1 MENYIKASKERYA
14 DVNTLLDHSS
24 MRTTAA
30 AHLGGIAVE
39 CHIKAM
45 VLNYHNIKSWGEE
58 GKRPRDVHQGKPIQR
73 PGHGL
78 ISIVKLMPRLYEK
91 AKSDPQFLRHLNALM
106 HPAGSSDID
115 FIALRYAANSLDSSV
130 CAAWQQSLNY
140 VQGWLNKNTCIT
152 K

>member
-1 MENYIKASKERYA
+1 MENYIGASEERYI
-14 DVNTLLDHSS
+14 DVNALLDCNST
-24 MRTTAA
+24 RTTAA

-45 VLNYHNIKSWGEE
+45 VLSYHGIHSWGEQ
-58 GKRPRDVHQGKPIQR
+58 GKRPRDTHQGKPIER

-78 ISIVKLMPRLYEK
+78 ISTVKLMPRLYEK
-91 AKSDPQFLRHLNALM
+91 AKSDPQFLKHLNALM

-115 FIALRYAANSLDSSV
+115 FIALRYAAKNLDRST
-130 CAAWQQSLNY
+130 CAMWRQSLNY
-140 VQGWLNKNTCIT
+140 VQGWLNKNALTT